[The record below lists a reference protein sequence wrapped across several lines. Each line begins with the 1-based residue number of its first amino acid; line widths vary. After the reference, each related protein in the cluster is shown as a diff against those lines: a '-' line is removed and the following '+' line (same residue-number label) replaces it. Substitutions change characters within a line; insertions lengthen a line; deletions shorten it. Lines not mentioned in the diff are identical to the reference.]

1 MFFNQG
7 LKKII
12 CITLIALLVFA
23 VVPAIESNAAFTGLP
38 IVKFIQNVQDMSQT
52 DREWVRDSILNPLID
67 DSSLVKEK
75 AKELKDRFPS
85 TNISQTDIEA
95 ALTIFTITDSIIQQK
110 VVNHLVAGKQSVEY
124 KMGSFDT
131 IRGKIEANVG
141 SLQNLIS
148 ALILMQDITGV
159 DPIFTDN
166 NASEGTI
173 ILRRTITGDMVGGDD
188 VLEKLDETIQTITG
202 VHFATLN
209 LALLG
214 YTELVNSIG
223 TADERIKFEK
233 FLFDYG
239 SSSTE
244 HLYEGVNAKVS
255 NGGNTNVQP
264 TNPPALEDDNSDT
277 ITAKTSV
284 NADSNGN
291 VNMSDE
297 QIDKVLNNI
306 DALAEKADAQDG
318 NAETKLVIDVQAPN
332 NLIQTNINIPSSIIN
347 EAMNKSI
354 DLIEVTT
361 SVAEITIPSSSLQV
375 ADATAVL
382 INAKLVNKETELTPE
397 QKAVVGD
404 SPVYD
409 FNITAVTSNGSTSI
423 RNFAQGIQIAV
434 PYTLKAGDNPEN
446 ITVYYLNEK
455 GELENMQARYD
466 ATTGTVT
473 FNTTHLSKYY
483 VKVNNVVFND
493 LAKYQWAKAYIE
505 SMAAKGIIN
514 GKDTLLF
521 CPGDKLTRAEF
532 ASLLVKLFK
541 IQDSGKTLT
550 FKDVDKKAWYY
561 NVVVSAVEQGIIT
574 GKDTE
579 TFAPNENISRQ
590 DMAVMIERVLKKFK
604 KVVLPNDIKLDFADS
619 NEAADYAKAG
629 IAVAVKYGIIKGNE
643 DNTFKPN
650 NNVTRA
656 EAAAVIYRIFNM
668 K

>member
-397 QKAVVGD
+397 QKEVVGD

-455 GELENMQARYD
+455 GELENMQARNE

-619 NEAADYAKAG
+619 NEAPD
-629 IAVAVKYGIIKGNE
+629 
-643 DNTFKPN
+643 
-650 NNVTRA
+650 
-656 EAAAVIYRIFNM
+656 
-668 K
+668 